1 MCYDRVME
9 SEAARVADALAAISG
24 IECHYLALANPPPD
38 AAGDH
43 CAICEAALEGH
54 PAPSIADRTHR
65 FAAYQSERL
74 GGQYVYVC
82 PFTLLH
88 IAGPVIR
95 GDVLAGVIVSGPAV
109 LAAVDDSVV
118 AAVGSSRAGAL
129 MSQDAVA
136 AWVGSLPEVSP
147 SQATSLSVVVGR
159 LAASCC
165 EGACGG
171 AYEGAGTY
179 GTARSDGDPSFIET
193 YLPRLESMEGRKRS
207 SMPYPVDREHELIE
221 RVRSGDRAGA
231 ERVLAQ
237 ILAILGEPGPSG
249 LEEFRSR
256 VLELVVLL
264 SRAAIAGGADAEQVF
279 GLEYQSLSRL
289 RTLGST
295 REISGWLARILR
307 RFTELV
313 FDLRDLRYSA
323 HLSRVLSAIHR
334 DYGQPITL
342 ASVAEQAGISAGYLS
357 RIFKQEMKSSFS
369 AYVTRVRLQEAR
381 LLLRTTQLP
390 IGEIAYRVGF
400 PDQSYFAQVYKRS
413 FGQSPTEYRLRRSAD
428 TTRRGPSHDTDRPF

>member
-1 MCYDRVME
+1 MVRSAMDSV
-9 SEAARVADALAAISG
+9 AVRVADALAAVSG
-24 IECHYLALANPPPD
+24 VECHYLSVGD
-38 AAGDH
+38 APAEAGGGR
-43 CAICEAALEGH
+43 CGVCEAALEGH
-54 PAPSIADRTHR
+54 PAPSAADRTHR

-88 IAGPVIR
+88 IAGPVVR
-95 GDVLAGVIVSGPAV
+95 GDTLEGVIVCGPAV

-118 AAVGSSRAGAL
+118 RAVRSSRAGAL

-136 AWVGSLPEVSP
+136 AWVRSLPELSP

-159 LAASCC
+159 LASTCRDGGSPDVAS
-165 EGACGG
+165 AFD
-171 AYEGAGTY
+171 ADA
-179 GTARSDGDPSFIET
+179 SFIES

-207 SMPYPVDREHELIE
+207 SMRYPLDKEQELIE
-221 RVRSGDRAGA
+221 RVRSGDRNGA

-237 ILAILGEPGPSG
+237 ILAVLGEPGPSG

-264 SRAAIAGGADAEQVF
+264 SRASIAGGADAEQVF

-313 FDLRDLRYSA
+313 FDLRDLRYTA
-323 HLSRVLSAIHR
+323 HLSRVLRTIHR

-342 ASVAEQAGISAGYLS
+342 ARVAAQAGISAGYLS

-369 AYVTRVRLQEAR
+369 SYVTRVRLQEAR
-381 LLLRTTQLP
+381 LLLRTTLLP
-390 IGEIAYRVGF
+390 VGEIAYSVGF
-400 PDQSYFAQVYKRS
+400 PDQSYFAQVYRRTY
-413 FGQSPTEYRLRRSAD
+413 GQAPTEYRLRGSPGRQGA
-428 TTRRGPSHDTDRPF
+428 

>member
-1 MCYDRVME
+1 MD
-9 SEAARVADALAAISG
+9 SAAVRVADALAAVSG
-24 IECHYLALANPPPD
+24 VECHYLSLGDPPADP
-38 AAGDH
+38 GGGR

-54 PAPSIADRTHR
+54 PAPPSADRTHR

-88 IAGPVIR
+88 IAGPVVR
-95 GDVLAGVIVSGPAV
+95 GDTLAGVIVCGPAV

-118 AAVGSSRAGAL
+118 RAVQSSRAGAL

-147 SQATSLSVVVGR
+147 SQATSLSMIVGR
-159 LAASCC
+159 LASTCC
-165 EGACGG
+165 DDGSPDIA
-171 AYEGAGTY
+171 AF
-179 GTARSDGDPSFIET
+179 DGDASFIET
-193 YLPRLESMEGRKRS
+193 YLPRLESMEGQKRS
-207 SMPYPVDREHELIE
+207 SMRYPLDKEQELID
-221 RVRSGDRAGA
+221 RVRSGDRTGA

-237 ILAILGEPGPSG
+237 ILAVLGEPGPSG

-264 SRAAIAGGADAEQVF
+264 SRASIAGGADAEQVF

-289 RTLGST
+289 RTLEST

-307 RFTELV
+307 RFTDLV

-323 HLSRVLSAIHR
+323 HLSRVLRTIHH

-342 ASVAEQAGISAGYLS
+342 ASVAEEAGISAGYLS

-369 AYVTRVRLQEAR
+369 SYVTRVRLQEAR

-390 IGEIAYRVGF
+390 VGEIAYRVGF
-400 PDQSYFAQVYKRS
+400 PDQSYFAQVYKRA
-413 FGQSPTEYRLRRSAD
+413 FGQAPTEYRLRGAALR
-428 TTRRGPSHDTDRPF
+428 